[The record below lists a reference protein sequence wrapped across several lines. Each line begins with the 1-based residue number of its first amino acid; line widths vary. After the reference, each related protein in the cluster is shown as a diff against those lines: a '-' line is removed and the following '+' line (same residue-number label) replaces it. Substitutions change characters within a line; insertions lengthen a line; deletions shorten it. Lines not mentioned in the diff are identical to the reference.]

1 MVSNTAVVLLSVGCL
16 LTMPALAL
24 AQDDLMAKARLRFEP
39 IPTAAP
45 ERIAGQLS
53 REGGPPLS
61 ISHISAAAKPITSQT
76 GETPDR
82 EMRTPPAP
90 GSR

>member
-24 AQDDLMAKARLRFEP
+24 AQDDLTATARQQFEP

-45 ERIAGQLS
+45 ELPGNAATPEGLRKDEQVDGEGS
-53 REGGPPLS
+53 RE
-61 ISHISAAAKPITSQT
+61 QV
-76 GETPDR
+76 
-82 EMRTPPAP
+82 
-90 GSR
+90 